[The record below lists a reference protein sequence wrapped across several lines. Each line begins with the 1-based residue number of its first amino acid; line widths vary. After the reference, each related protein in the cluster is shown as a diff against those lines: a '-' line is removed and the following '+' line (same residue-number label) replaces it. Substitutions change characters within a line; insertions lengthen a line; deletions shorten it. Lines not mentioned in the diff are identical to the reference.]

1 MIGYSPI
8 DFGEPFELPP
18 PRKREVVADKVGE
31 VRDIAQPEN
40 TIDENT
46 ECNYLVLFFIA
57 GVFALAAMDS
67 IKR

>member
-31 VRDIAQPEN
+31 VREVAQPEN

-46 ECNYLVLFFIA
+46 ECNYLVLFFI
-57 GVFALAAMDS
+57 V
-67 IKR
+67 